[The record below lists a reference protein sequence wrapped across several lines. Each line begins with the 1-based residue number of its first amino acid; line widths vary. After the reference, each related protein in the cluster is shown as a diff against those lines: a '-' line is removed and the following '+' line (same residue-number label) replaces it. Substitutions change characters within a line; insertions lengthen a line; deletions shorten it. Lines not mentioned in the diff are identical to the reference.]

1 MKLFCLSYDRRYM
14 AGILPLRRKT
24 QDNQSINRYM
34 RMYNFLSMIPTPK
47 SDCLNI
53 NVALKYNK
61 TLCVLV
67 ENASIGIYLILVCR
81 WYTKEYR
88 KFDDAIC

>member
-1 MKLFCLSYDRRYM
+1 MTAVTWLEYCRNGVKH
-14 AGILPLRRKT
+14 KT
-24 QDNQSINRYM
+24 INRYM
-34 RMYNFLSMIPTPK
+34 CMYNFLSLNDSNPK

-88 KFDDAIC
+88 KFDDAIG